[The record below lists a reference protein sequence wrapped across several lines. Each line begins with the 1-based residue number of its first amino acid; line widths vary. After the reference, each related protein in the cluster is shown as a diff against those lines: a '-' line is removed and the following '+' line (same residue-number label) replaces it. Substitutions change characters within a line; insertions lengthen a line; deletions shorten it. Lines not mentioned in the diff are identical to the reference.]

1 MSRKLISRIRESKFR
16 GTESF
21 KLSPAALKPVDTFR
35 IVAKGPAFK
44 PDEVISALV
53 DCSRVSSPSATALS
67 VLSHRAAVAADQ
79 FYPPQIVE
87 VLSLFGRI
95 GFGGS
100 QDLFSLIV
108 SRKSDVLSE
117 ASPRRIVTLIEAF
130 ANLQLPLF
138 HPAIWP
144 DMRAEL
150 VRVMPQLKRG
160 ITTVLRSLSKL
171 GCTDTELVGALMAQA
186 ECLEESGEIEREY
199 YVHALEA
206 VSRINK
212 KFIAKKFSDKKFST
226 LQNAELLV
234 AGKRAG
240 IPDIGNETDLFPSG
254 LSGYDFA
261 RVMGLLGRSGIKIDQ
276 DIIFERIEGLLKDK
290 DFCHRMMPYTLWNS
304 VLTSDESSNDFFKLV
319 MSKLV
324 GLDRLAAD
332 KLLALLRVGKVI
344 GTDTS
349 DLEALLSITARQLS
363 LREAR
368 YLWEVMPGIV
378 PTTSLA
384 PLIPRGQ
391 EAAELDIETVG
402 PYSLYRKSEGL
413 QLLAPAYQVYRPG
426 SLEVRR
432 DMQLRLSALE
442 RAAGQPIDVCVS
454 F

>member
-1 MSRKLISRIRESKFR
+1 
-16 GTESF
+16 
-21 KLSPAALKPVDTFR
+21 
-35 IVAKGPAFK
+35 
-44 PDEVISALV
+44 
-53 DCSRVSSPSATALS
+53 
-67 VLSHRAAVAADQ
+67 VAADQ

-95 GFGGS
+95 GFASS

-144 DMRAEL
+144 EMRSEL

-160 ITTVLRSLSKL
+160 ISTVLRGLSSL

-186 ECLEESGEIEREY
+186 DCLEESGEIEREY
-199 YVHALEA
+199 FVHALEA
-206 VSRINK
+206 VSRMEKNLIPE
-212 KFIAKKFSDKKFST
+212 KKFSDKKFST
-226 LQNAELLV
+226 LQNAEILV
-234 AGKRAG
+234 ARKRAG
-240 IPDIGNETDLFPSG
+240 LSGQVSGGDLLSG
-254 LSGYDFA
+254 LSRYDFA
-261 RVMGLLGRSGIKIDQ
+261 RVMGVLGRSGLKIDQ
-276 DIIFERIEGLLKDK
+276 DIIYERIEELLKDK

-304 VLTSDESSNDFFKLV
+304 VLTSDDSLNDFFRLV
-319 MSKLV
+319 FSKLV
-324 GLDRLAAD
+324 GLDRLASD
-332 KLLALLRVGKVI
+332 KLLALLRTGKVI
-344 GTDTS
+344 GADTS
-349 DLEALLSITARQLS
+349 EIEALLSITARQLS
-363 LREAR
+363 IREAR
-368 YLWEVMPGIV
+368 ILWEVMPGVV
-378 PTTSLA
+378 PTTSLP

-402 PYSLYRKSEGL
+402 PYSMYKKSEGL

-426 SLEVRR
+426 SLAIRR

-454 F
+454 FS